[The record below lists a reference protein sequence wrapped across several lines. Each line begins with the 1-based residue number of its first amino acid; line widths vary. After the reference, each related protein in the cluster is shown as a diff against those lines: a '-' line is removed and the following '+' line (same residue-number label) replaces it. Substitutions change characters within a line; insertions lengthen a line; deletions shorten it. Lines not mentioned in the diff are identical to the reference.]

1 MHQRSVRFI
10 DPAVPWVQPRRIF
23 ALLVIFAVAFY
34 AATALAQPPT
44 MPLPTGASNDE
55 DLLAQFWGWGNY
67 ALEILLILIGAAIF
81 VVVTWSVVAN
91 FIEISRTGGSFL
103 TAVPRLGVGLFV
115 LAITGVLLTIAWNV
129 LQNTTLT
136 P

>member
-1 MHQRSVRFI
+1 MLHKIS
-10 DPAVPWVQPRRIF
+10 DQPQVWQQVALFLLILF
-23 ALLVIFAVAFY
+23 ASQV
-34 AATALAQPPT
+34 LAQPPT
-44 MPLPTGASNDE
+44 MPLPSEAGSDE

-81 VVVTWSVVAN
+81 VVVTWSVVSN
-91 FIEISRTGGSFL
+91 FVEVSRTGGSFL
-103 TAVPRLGVGLFV
+103 AAVPRLGIGLFV

>member
-1 MHQRSVRFI
+1 MLQTIPKKPPQFLLL
-10 DPAVPWVQPRRIF
+10 AVLLALFIF
-23 ALLVIFAVAFY
+23 ASQV
-34 AATALAQPPT
+34 LAQPPT
-44 MPLPTGASNDE
+44 MPLPSEAGTDA

-67 ALEILLILIGAAIF
+67 TLEILLILIGAAIF
-81 VVVTWSVVAN
+81 VMVTWSVVAN
-91 FIEISRTGGSFL
+91 FIEVSRNGGSFL

-115 LAITGVLLTIAWNV
+115 LAVTGVLLTIAWNV